1 LTVTLTGAA
10 SATTGTTAVVDGYSV
25 TFAEVRADSL
35 GNRTTSSTP
44 VISSGGVAQY
54 TVAACADPVPAT
66 LVPAA
71 ANLGSWCSSE
81 VTITMAGTGT
91 GSATGTYQPLGHS
104 GTAVSLTG
112 LTSGGY
118 NTSWSDRAAV
128 YTTASDTLAVSSN
141 HGIVSTTGS
150 LFDATATAYDQYGR
164 GIAAQTTTFN
174 VGGSGAITATTGAN
188 GQAVYTF
195 VSCTANGA
203 VDVITTKAGSETMSA
218 QGVSV
223 PSATV
228 EGTTIHCASAAA
240 DGAFGNVAEVR
251 EVFTVTMHTDGGTNL
266 GGSTKFSYNGGAI
279 SGTAGTFDDDAAGW
293 GVAFDTTT
301 LADNMIEC
309 VNAASSGDTGMYVTT
324 CTGAAG
330 TGDLATITCTIA
342 DLTGTGTKTCVVAVT
357 TAGRDGVTSHLVDHD
372 AGDNSLIGKRVITG
386 MQGCGAS
393 EGCTSAA
400 VTTYIKYLYGES
412 NAVYQTIPTASG
424 AGGSGATK
432 AEFVA
437 ELAAAAQTDCQ
448 IYGSIRNGA
457 LTTGVD
463 AFGLGFRNDGTTECS

>member
-1 LTVTLTGAA
+1 
-10 SATTGTTAVVDGYSV
+10 
-25 TFAEVRADSL
+25 
-35 GNRTTSSTP
+35 
-44 VISSGGVAQY
+44 
-54 TVAACADPVPAT
+54 
-66 LVPAA
+66 
-71 ANLGSWCSSE
+71 
-81 VTITMAGTGT
+81 MAGTGT
-91 GSATGTYQPLGHS
+91 GNTTGNWAPLGHASS
-104 GTAVSLTG
+104 GVTLAG

-118 NTSWSDRAAV
+118 NTSWSDAVAA

-174 VGGSGAITATTGAN
+174 VGGSGAITATTGTN

-203 VDVITTKAGSETMSA
+203 VDVITTKAGAETMSA
-218 QGVSV
+218 QAVST
-223 PSATV
+223 PSATA
-228 EGTTIHCASAAA
+228 EGTTIYCASAAA
-240 DGAFGNVAEVR
+240 DGAFGNVAEIR
-251 EVFTVTMHTDGGTNL
+251 EVFTVTMDTDGGATDL
-266 GGSTKFSYNGGAI
+266 GGSTKFSYNGGAV
-279 SGTAGTFDDDAAGW
+279 SGTAATFDDDAAGM
-293 GVAFDTTT
+293 GTAMDTTT
-301 LADNMIEC
+301 LANNMIEC
-309 VNAASSGDTGMYVTT
+309 TATANSGDAGTKVST

-330 TGDLATITCTIA
+330 TGDLATITCTTA
-342 DLTGTGTKTCVVAVT
+342 DLTGTGTETCTIAVT
-357 TAGRDGVTSHLVDHD
+357 TAGRDGVTSHFVDHD
-372 AGDNSLIGKRVITG
+372 AGDNSLIGKRIITG
-386 MQGCGAS
+386 MQGCGAT

-424 AGGSGATK
+424 TGGSGATQ

-437 ELAAAAQTDCQ
+437 EIAAAAQADCE